1 MMTDMNFFAPYQGQK
16 KEEKNKNIYV
26 YSLAGFLSVAIVGT
40 LAWNTTNILVL
51 NSKIKE
57 YNTKLEDTVVKEK
70 LSKWEEI
77 SKKSDILTKYD
88 NGIDEIMA
96 ALESR
101 EVVSTDLLNKL
112 SSSLPSQVT
121 FNSININNKEINIQA
136 VSTSRVAIGE
146 VEHNLKK
153 LNNVQDVYI
162 GGIAGNEIFTFDVK
176 CLLKDVN

>member
-40 LAWNTTNILVL
+40 LAWNTTNILLL

-70 LSKWEEI
+70 LAKWEEI

-88 NGIDEIMA
+88 NGINEIMI

-162 GGIAGNEIFTFDVK
+162 GGIAGDEIFTFDVK

>member
-1 MMTDMNFFAPYQGQK
+1 MITDMNFFAPYQGQK

-26 YSLAGFLSVAIVGT
+26 YSMVGFLSVAIVGT
-40 LAWNTTNILVL
+40 FAWNTTNILLL
-51 NSKIKE
+51 NNKIKN
-57 YNTKLEDTVVKEK
+57 YNTKLEEKDVQEK
-70 LSKWEEI
+70 LARWEEI
-77 SKKSDILTKYD
+77 SKSGDILTKYD
-88 NGIDEIMA
+88 NGLNDIIG

-101 EVVSTDLLNKL
+101 EVVTTDLLNKL

-121 FNSININNKEINIQA
+121 FNSINIDNKEINIQA

-146 VEHNLKK
+146 VEHNLKV

-162 GGIAGNEIFTFDVK
+162 GGISGEEIFTFDIK